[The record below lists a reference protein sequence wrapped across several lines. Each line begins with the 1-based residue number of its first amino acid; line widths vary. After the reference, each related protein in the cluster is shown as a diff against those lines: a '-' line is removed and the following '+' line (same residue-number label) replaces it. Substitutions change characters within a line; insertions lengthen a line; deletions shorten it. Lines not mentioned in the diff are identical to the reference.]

1 MIASCQ
7 LMRKKPHNNSC
18 EIHTDE
24 KDVQSNNALIHKE
37 SNEPWKLSIRF
48 SKSSTKE
55 GKSREMKDQNS
66 INSINSI
73 QSQTKEKSVII
84 LGDSIVKHLNGYQI
98 SRKLSSTCKVY
109 VRNFP
114 GAKTRCMTIWSH
126 RCVKTPTTL
135 FLIWIPNDLQN
146 LLLNR
151 LPIFNLTKKREHD
164 VSISNIIVVSISNI
178 IVRTDNQELK
188 EKALTVKKEL
198 PEICRERSLYFI
210 DNLTHFSPVSHFY
223 TPWKRQKTFGFLTF
237 SEGLAFLGGIEMWH
251 WNKMD

>member
-7 LMRKKPHNNSC
+7 LMRKKPYNNSC

-37 SNEPWKLSIRF
+37 SNKPWKSSIRF

-55 GKSREMKDQNS
+55 GKSVEMKDQNS
-66 INSINSI
+66 ISSINSI

-98 SRKLSSTCKVY
+98 SWKLSSKCKVY

-126 RCVKTPTTL
+126 RCVKTLTTL
-135 FLIWIPNDLQN
+135 FLTWEQIIWIPKNLQN

-151 LPIFNLTKKREHD
+151 LPILNLTKKREHD
-164 VSISNIIVVSISNI
+164 VSISNI

-188 EKALTVKKEL
+188 EKALTVNKEL

-223 TPWKRQKTFGFLTF
+223 SSWKRQKTFGFLTF
-237 SEGLAFLGGIEMWH
+237 SGCLTFLGGIEMWH
-251 WNKMD
+251 WTKMD

>member
-7 LMRKKPHNNSC
+7 LMRKKPYNNSC

-37 SNEPWKLSIRF
+37 SNEPWKSSIRF

-55 GKSREMKDQNS
+55 GKSVEMKDQNS
-66 INSINSI
+66 ISSINSI

-98 SRKLSSTCKVY
+98 SRKLSSKCKVY

-135 FLIWIPNDLQN
+135 FLTWEQIIWIPNDLQN

-151 LPIFNLTKKREHD
+151 LPILNLTKKREHD
-164 VSISNIIVVSISNI
+164 VSISNI

-188 EKALTVKKEL
+188 EKALTV
-198 PEICRERSLYFI
+198 
-210 DNLTHFSPVSHFY
+210 
-223 TPWKRQKTFGFLTF
+223 
-237 SEGLAFLGGIEMWH
+237 
-251 WNKMD
+251 